1 MEKILTS
8 KFHIFDQ
15 NNSGGYYFQDEKNN
29 KLVIVEYIVKE
40 QLENFYDNWLNH
52 SYCNCCGER
61 WSFTLS
67 KNTSISDMLE
77 EIKSYKWMI
86 EDTEKDINI
95 FLLNEDCSDWNK
107 ISYNEFFMVY

>member
-1 MEKILTS
+1 
-8 KFHIFDQ
+8 
-15 NNSGGYYFQDEKNN
+15 
-29 KLVIVEYIVKE
+29 
-40 QLENFYDNWLNH
+40 
-52 SYCNCCGER
+52 
-61 WSFTLS
+61 
-67 KNTSISDMLE
+67 MLE